1 MAGAT
6 PNLDNAM
13 PSEPEN
19 LVRDIDGLKER
30 IVSAWHD
37 MLSKPMTAA
46 ERQALRDSIESL
58 ISELNNLQKKLD
70 ELPGPG

>member
-1 MAGAT
+1 
-6 PNLDNAM
+6 
-13 PSEPEN
+13 
-19 LVRDIDGLKER
+19 
-30 IVSAWHD
+30 

-58 ISELNNLQKKLD
+58 ISELNNLHKKLD